1 MRQFIK
7 IERVS
12 PITIKAT
19 RWYEEWV
26 IVRILTDQ
34 GIEGIGEGFTWRGQA
49 STIRSHIETIA
60 QQITG
65 TNPMAIEA
73 FLKRFLFSQS
83 NDRDWCAAVSANEI
97 GTAVL

>member
-1 MRQFIK
+1 MKTDSPIT
-7 IERVS
+7 IERVT
-12 PITIKAT
+12 PVTIKAT
-19 RWYEEWV
+19 RGYEEWV

-34 GIEGIGEGFTWRGQA
+34 GIEGIGEGFTWGGQA

-73 FLKRFLFSQS
+73 FLKRFLSS
-83 NDRDWCAAVSANEI
+83 SADRP
-97 GTAVL
+97 